1 MIVSNVLNDEKKQQ
15 VIALGRLGW
24 SLRRIQRTIGVR
36 RETASVYLKEAGI
49 VLRPPGN
56 WGRAAPAK
64 PAIEV
69 ITDSGGGK
77 PFAAGD
83 DDPAC
88 AKPAIVV
95 TTDFGA
101 ELAASAPTTAE
112 PKPGHSP
119 SASACAPYLD
129 TIEAGLSRGRNAM
142 AIWQDLVGLCGF
154 TAGYQSVRRFV
165 RNLQGTPSPEA
176 CAVIET
182 APGEEAQVDYGDG
195 PMVRDPHTGRYRR
208 TRLFVLTLGC
218 SRKSVRLLVF
228 RSSSQTWAELH
239 EKAFRRL
246 GGATRVVVLDN
257 LREGVLTP
265 DIYDP
270 TLNPLY
276 RDVLAHYGAV
286 ALPCRVRHPDRK
298 GKVESGVGHAK
309 KTPLKGMRFESLPE
323 AQAYLDHWEERWA
336 DTRIH
341 GTTKRQVAAMF
352 AEERPALL
360 PLPVEPFRYYQY
372 GERTVHLDG
381 CVEVE
386 AAYYSAPPGW
396 IGRRVQVQ
404 WDVRNVR
411 LLNPRTGQLLRE
423 HLRNARGGHRI
434 KDEDRPKQTPLST
447 QQLLSRADKTGA
459 QIGTLCRGMHQ
470 ARGEIAVRH
479 ILGVLSLAKKYGGA
493 TVDDACAAALEVGVC
508 QYRFVRRYLER
519 RPQMPLSLRQVD
531 PLIRQLTLYRDFI
544 QDKTKENTE

>member
-1 MIVSNVLNDEKKQQ
+1 VIVSNVLNDEKKQQ

-24 SLRRIQRTIGVR
+24 SLRRIQRSIGVR
-36 RETASVYLKEAGI
+36 RETASGYLKEAGI

-69 ITDSGGGK
+69 ITDSGGK
-77 PFAAGD
+77 LLAAGE

-88 AKPAIVV
+88 AKPANVV

-101 ELAASAPTTAE
+101 ELATSAPTAAE
-112 PKPGHSP
+112 PKPGRSP
-119 SASACAPYLD
+119 SASACAPYRD
-129 TIEAGLSRGRNAM
+129 TIEVGLSRGRNAM
-142 AIWQDLVGLCGF
+142 AIWQDLVDVCGF

-165 RNLQGTPSPEA
+165 RNLQGTTSPEA

-182 APGEEAQVDYGDG
+182 AAGEEAQVDYGEG
-195 PMVRDPHTGRYRR
+195 PMVRDPHTGKYRR

-257 LREGVLTP
+257 LREGVLTT

-286 ALPCRVRHPDRK
+286 ALPCRIRHPDRK

-447 QQLLSRADKTGA
+447 QQLLGRADKTGA
-459 QIGTLCRGMHQ
+459 QIGTLCRGMHH

-544 QDKTKENTE
+544 QDKTKENKE